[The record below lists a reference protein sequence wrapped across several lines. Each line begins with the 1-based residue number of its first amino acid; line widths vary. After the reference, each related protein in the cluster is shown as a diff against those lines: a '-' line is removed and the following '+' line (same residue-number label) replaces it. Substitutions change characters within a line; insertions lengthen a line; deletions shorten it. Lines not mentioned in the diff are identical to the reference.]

1 MSDFVG
7 SIISGIFI
15 YINIL
20 ICYGVSVDVC
30 IIPGKITL
38 TITIEIQEVVLGF
51 FSGNWVL
58 LNPDFWNLIWKVCEI
73 LILELLT
80 DIGIERKNPHILEE
94 MFRWYMASRG

>member
-1 MSDFVG
+1 MG

-51 FSGNWVL
+51 FSGN
-58 LNPDFWNLIWKVCEI
+58 
-73 LILELLT
+73 
-80 DIGIERKNPHILEE
+80 
-94 MFRWYMASRG
+94 